1 MEIQQLLTKQVS
13 LTWHTGQGKVALGV
27 LLFMLFSVFD
37 LNKGNTHFGFY
48 FGEQKR
54 IKRCFSSALLSSR
67 GSHTVSR
74 GGLAGGCGHPVS
86 LQLSWPLFP
95 APLGTWLGVL
105 PIYCSGISVVMVL
118 WGGCWGPG
126 AVGHRSH
133 QHKIVYVCPQLC
145 KIYTKGIKTKLTAEI
160 NVLTLGFHE
169 AFG

>member
-1 MEIQQLLTKQVS
+1 MPTLAFTLVTKENKEVFLICLAVFLRFSHCVTGEGS
-13 LTWHTGQGKVALGV
+13 LVAVDTQCLYNCPG
-27 LLFMLFSVFD
+27 
-37 LNKGNTHFGFY
+37 
-48 FGEQKR
+48 
-54 IKRCFSSALLSSR
+54 LSS
-67 GSHTVSR
+67 
-74 GGLAGGCGHPVS
+74 
-86 LQLSWPLFP
+86 P

-160 NVLTLGFHE
+160 NVLTLGFYE